1 MNVENLEGAAYGTED
16 GIIKG
21 PDGDVL
27 GATNGS
33 VDRRK
38 HGGST
43 LGRAMVSKGGSRVV
57 SYDEIPEGNIFGK
70 IEGY

>member
-1 MNVENLEGAAYGTED
+1 M
-16 GIIKG
+16 
-21 PDGDVL
+21 

-38 HGGST
+38 LGGST
-43 LGRAMVSKGGSRVV
+43 LGKAMVSKGGSRVV
-57 SYDEIPEGNIFGK
+57 SYDEIPDGNIFGK

>member
-27 GATNGS
+27 GATHGS
-33 VDRRK
+33 VDRK
-38 HGGST
+38 KLGGST
-43 LGRAMVSKGGSRVV
+43 LGNAMVSRGESRVG
-57 SYDEIPEGNIFGK
+57 SSDEIIDGNIFGK
-70 IEGY
+70 L